1 MLWRLG
7 DTGLVDET
15 PPLFAA
21 SARAMAESG
30 DWLTPRVNGLPRYDK
45 PPLIYWLMGLG
56 YLIPGRD
63 GWDPLGT
70 WAARLPSALSVLAMM
85 LLLCGTLLRWPQRPQ
100 DRLGPSGLSSGAAL
114 RQSLLSPAV
123 TAPLAYALSPLMLL
137 WGRLAV
143 SDALFS
149 TLVSISALLAW
160 RLLVAGGSPWV
171 IWLVLGLAVLA
182 KGPVALLLFGLVIS
196 LFGWTQARFRA
207 MWWSLKPWPGL
218 LVCAGVALPW
228 YALELLVE
236 GRPYWDSFFG
246 YHNLQRFTSVVNNHL
261 QPWWFFG
268 TVLVV
273 ASLPFTPLLL
283 LGLQRALALRPWRDW
298 RQGRLLDPV
307 PMERS
312 LARFAGCWLLAILAF
327 FTLAAT
333 KLPSYWLPATP
344 AAALLIA
351 LSSNPQGNDRP
362 RSLAWLAT
370 AVLAAVLATVFW
382 AGPWWVPLIEAT
394 ELPDLAP
401 LLLASAIL
409 PRAALAFILLAAL
422 AVLAAGLVAIRW
434 VPGDGLLLAQLPMVA
449 FVLVALQPGWA
460 LGDRVR
466 GLPVREMAAAVRDQL
481 RPGESLAMVGILKP
495 SLHFY
500 SRKVVLYEG
509 VEPWGLVN
517 LADRLR
523 RERRQGQSPSSPQLQ
538 PTVLLV
544 IDRDTA
550 ALPHWQG
557 LQPHGLASADPYR
570 LWRIDRRLLE
580 QRAAALMGSGV
591 AAQWQRPRPERY

>member
-21 SARAMAESG
+21 AARAMAESG

-70 WAARLPSALSVLAMM
+70 WAARLPSALSVLAVM
-85 LLLCGTLLRWPQRPQ
+85 LLLCRTLLRWPQRPQ

-123 TAPLAYALSPLMLL
+123 TAPLAYALSPLVLL

-149 TLVSISALLAW
+149 ALVSISALLAW
-160 RLLVAGGSPWV
+160 RLLAAGGSPWA

-182 KGPVALLLFGLVIS
+182 KGPVALVLFGLVLS
-196 LFGWTQARFRA
+196 LFGWTQGRFRA
-207 MWWSLKPWPGL
+207 CWRSLKPWPGL

-261 QPWWFFG
+261 QPWWFFIP
-268 TVLVV
+268 VLVL

-283 LGLQRALALRPWRDW
+283 LGLQRALALRPWQDW
-298 RQGRLLDPV
+298 LNGRLLDPV

-351 LSSNPQGNDRP
+351 LSSTSQGSDRP
-362 RSLAWLAT
+362 GRFAWAAT
-370 AVLAAVLATVFW
+370 AVLAALLATVFW
-382 AGPWWVPLIEAT
+382 AGPSWAPLIEAT
-394 ELPDLAP
+394 ELPDLAQR
-401 LLLASAIL
+401 LMASSIL
-409 PRAALAFILLAAL
+409 PRAALAFTLLTA
-422 AVLAAGLVAIRW
+422 LAAGFAIRK
-434 VPGDGLLLAQLPMVA
+434 VPADGLLLVQLPMVA
-449 FVLVALQPGWA
+449 FVLAALQPGWA
-460 LGDRVR
+460 LGDQVR

-500 SRKVVLYEG
+500 SRRVVLYEG

-523 RERRQGQSPSSPQLQ
+523 REQRQGQSPSSPQVH
-538 PTVLLV
+538 PTVLVV
-544 IDRDTA
+544 IDRETA

-557 LQPHGLASADPYR
+557 LLPNALASADPYR
-570 LWRIDRRLLE
+570 LWRLDRRLLE
-580 QRAAALMGSGV
+580 QRAAELQDAGV
-591 AAQWQRPRPERY
+591 EAQWQRPRPERY